1 MNWFDNLKIRN
12 KLWIGFAIP
21 TLIILIIGYV
31 GFSGMSQIMQ
41 NTDDLYDNHLIPIR
55 NLEKAMSEF
64 LEDRTFY
71 SDLLEPEHVNQRDE
85 LLSNIKQNKADIQNL
100 MEEYKNS
107 DLNENEKSIFKQFE
121 VGLSEYSIAE
131 EKLVE
136 SVKHQNLINAMA
148 IYDNELKTIGD
159 KVKLNLDELVSIATK
174 SSEELSLDAD
184 ADSSSATLFLVI
196 CILIGLLASITIAFF
211 IAGKISKPMREL
223 SDAAEK
229 LSLGNMNITINNKT
243 KDEIGDLFKSF
254 KNLVSNIKET
264 ATAADN
270 IAEGKFDISLAA
282 KSEEDILTKSMLKV
296 VSNIQSLV
304 KDANELS
311 QSAIEGKLNKRA
323 DASKHKGEYSK
334 IIQGINNT
342 LDAIITQFSNSMSV
356 LKELSKGNLTV
367 RFETDCQ
374 GDYMLMKNSI
384 NELGNSLQTALLEVS
399 EAVEATASAANQISS
414 STEQMAA
421 GAQESSQQAG
431 EVASAVE
438 EMTKTILETTRNT
451 AAASEASKSAGVVAV
466 DGGRVVEDTIKGMN
480 EISVAV
486 QKSGET
492 VLELGKSSDKI
503 GEIVQVIDDIA
514 DQTNLLALNAAIEA
528 ARAGEQGRGFAVVA
542 DEVRKLAERTTKA
555 TKEIALM
562 IKQIQKDTSGAVES
576 MKQGQEEVEKGKQL
590 ALKSGKS
597 LEEIIHSTNKVADII
612 TQVAAASEEQSSA
625 SEQISKNIEG
635 ISSVTNESASGI
647 QQIAQA
653 TEDLS
658 RLTVNLQ
665 NLIGKFKIGEK
676 QTIDNA
682 HNRETRR
689 EDKGNLY
696 VKHNGSLHHEHY

>member
-12 KLWIGFAIP
+12 KLWICFAIP

-31 GFSGMSQIMQ
+31 GFNGMEQIML
-41 NTDDLYDNHLIPIR
+41 NTDELYDNHLIPIK

-64 LEDRTFY
+64 LEDRVFY
-71 SDLLEPEHVNQRDE
+71 SDLLEPEHINQRDE
-85 LLSNIKQNKADIQNL
+85 LLSKIKQNKTDIQNL
-100 MEEYKNS
+100 LEGYKNS
-107 DLNENEKSIFKQFE
+107 DLNENEKAIFRQFE
-121 VGLSEYSIAE
+121 ADLNEYSASE

-136 SVKHQNLINAMA
+136 SVKHQNLINAME
-148 IYDNELKTIGD
+148 IYDNELKTTGD
-159 KVKLNLDELVSIATK
+159 KVKLNLDELVTIATK
-174 SSEELSLDAD
+174 SSEELNLDAD
-184 ADSSSATLFLVI
+184 ADSSTAILFLLI
-196 CILIGLLASITIAFF
+196 CILIGLIASILIAFF

-223 SDAAEK
+223 SEAAEK
-229 LSLGNMNITINNKT
+229 LALGNMNININNKT
-243 KDEIGDLFKSF
+243 KDEIGELFKSF
-254 KNLVSNIKET
+254 KNLINNIKET
-264 ATAADN
+264 ADAADH
-270 IAEGKFDISLAA
+270 IAEGKIDISLAA

-304 KDANELS
+304 NDANELS

-323 DASKHKGEYSK
+323 DVSKHKGEYGK

-451 AAASEASKSAGVVAV
+451 AAASEASKNAGVVAV
-466 DGGRVVEDTIKGMN
+466 EGGKVVEDTIKGMN

-562 IKQIQKDTSGAVES
+562 IKHIQKDTGGAVES

-676 QTIDNA
+676 QSVDTMRS
-682 HNRETRR
+682 REPRR
-689 EDKGNLY
+689 EDKGSLY
-696 VKHNGSLHHEHY
+696 VKHNGSLHHEQY